1 MMFGPQVSTA
11 RHSRWW
17 LVAFG
22 DRSGLSVV
30 SHLLKVALL
39 SVAVTVLVRSFI
51 ATFYIVPSQSM
62 LPNLRIGDV
71 FLASRWDYGIS
82 WRQVFAAQA
91 VTPGMSSDRMPDRGD
106 IVVFRSPDGSR
117 VNYVKRVIGLPGD
130 RVRIDGGVISINGRP
145 LARTRIDDFVRR
157 AEPDLPCVVVPRA
170 RVDQRVVMVDGR
182 DGCRYRRYVES
193 MPRRDGGVAQFAT
206 LDFAMTF
213 ADDVP
218 PFVVPS
224 GRMFVMGDNRD
235 ESLDSRFP
243 LSSGGLGMVPL
254 GLLEGH
260 MRSLLFTGGSLS
272 WSVRGPAG
280 D

>member
-1 MMFGPQVSTA
+1 M
-11 RHSRWW
+11 
-17 LVAFG
+17 
-22 DRSGLSVV
+22 
-30 SHLLKVALL
+30 
-39 SVAVTVLVRSFI
+39 
-51 ATFYIVPSQSM
+51 
-62 LPNLRIGDV
+62 
-71 FLASRWDYGIS
+71 
-82 WRQVFAAQA
+82 
-91 VTPGMSSDRMPDRGD
+91 
-106 IVVFRSPDGSR
+106 
-117 VNYVKRVIGLPGD
+117 
-130 RVRIDGGVISINGRP
+130 
-145 LARTRIDDFVRR
+145 
-157 AEPDLPCVVVPRA
+157 
-170 RVDQRVVMVDGR
+170 VMVDGR